1 MKRTSTL
8 NIQNNEE
15 NNDKNNSIMKNLSK
29 KKSVVN
35 NLNNKNITRKSL
47 YSNDFNVIM
56 EEKVEDNEDLPSKN
70 YLSES
75 KTDKVN
81 KSINN
86 SSLILKKPNKFEVE
100 DNYSEPINIVTT
112 FPFRKK
118 FSNNCDNDN
127 NFITKNKSL
136 DISIA
141 SSINSQK
148 KITDGNTVRSNEN
161 NNQGNVNSSFQKL
174 QISNAENF
182 NIQLKCYINFYFIL
196 NLLNKKTRI
205 KI

>member
-1 MKRTSTL
+1 MIKLISTKIICYPVFML
-8 NIQNNEE
+8 NI
-15 NNDKNNSIMKNLSK
+15 
-29 KKSVVN
+29 
-35 NLNNKNITRKSL
+35 
-47 YSNDFNVIM
+47 
-56 EEKVEDNEDLPSKN
+56 
-70 YLSES
+70 
-75 KTDKVN
+75 
-81 KSINN
+81 
-86 SSLILKKPNKFEVE
+86 LKCK
-100 DNYSEPINIVTT
+100 
-112 FPFRKK
+112 
-118 FSNNCDNDN
+118 

-174 QISNAENF
+174 QISNSENF